1 MEQRDQN
8 GYLERGG
15 AVRAAPELR
24 GGGWSEQ
31 CRTMEA
37 RHAALS
43 AWHLSSCTK
52 HTLQMLCQIEAD
64 GTHSEESTRND
75 QILLAHLP
83 SMYCTCLRCTA
94 LAFDALL
101 QYIEGCG
108 FHLTCQGGRNVGY
121 KARVPYTHMIRFF
134 FSAER
139 RALNRRVR
147 HDYPAKLTKT
157 EFHTFMSTPEVA
169 SAHGF

>member
-1 MEQRDQN
+1 MEERDQN

-43 AWHLSSCTK
+43 GWHLSSCTK
-52 HTLQMLCQIEAD
+52 HTLQMLCQIEVD

-94 LAFDALL
+94 LAFDVLL

-108 FHLTCQGGRNVGY
+108 FHLTIKNVRSPFSCDGS
-121 KARVPYTHMIRFF
+121 RRTH
-134 FSAER
+134 
-139 RALNRRVR
+139 RADFPVSWVVV
-147 HDYPAKLTKT
+147 
-157 EFHTFMSTPEVA
+157 ETFCSSTPHE
-169 SAHGF
+169 